1 MVVILPL
8 ICLLMTC
15 SLCDPKPSSSSSSH
29 MDAVVADTRL
39 LNAAGFQRAILVI
52 QLRLGG
58 GLEGFQNML
67 MKVRSQDRVGERA
80 IL

>member
-1 MVVILPL
+1 
-8 ICLLMTC
+8 
-15 SLCDPKPSSSSSSH
+15 